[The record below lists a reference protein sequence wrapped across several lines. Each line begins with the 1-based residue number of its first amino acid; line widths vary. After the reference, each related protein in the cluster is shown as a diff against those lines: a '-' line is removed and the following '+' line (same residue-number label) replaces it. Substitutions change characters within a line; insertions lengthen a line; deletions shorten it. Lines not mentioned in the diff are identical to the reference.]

1 MLAYT
6 MEALIYNAEEIKRK
20 GQLRSEKLRIASL
33 MAAEIIGD
41 RCQTCQEDETI
52 HHLLGF

>member
-6 MEALIYNAEEIKRK
+6 MEALIYNAEEIKIK
-20 GQLRSEKLRIASL
+20 DQLRSEKLRLTSL
-33 MAAEIIGD
+33 MATEIISD
-41 RCQTCQEDETI
+41 RCQTCQEDETN